1 VKQKM
6 LPTYMSRLLLSGTV
20 ESLTEQL
27 ANLEGASAEL
37 NNSLKDLQQEHG
49 KVLQILPLVFQQ
61 EFQL

>member
-1 VKQKM
+1 M

-61 EFQL
+61 ELQL

>member
-6 LPTYMSRLLLSGTV
+6 LPTYMSRLLLSGSV

-37 NNSLKDLQQEHG
+37 NKSLKDLQQEHG